1 MNDTKN
7 PQKTNLRLLAAF
19 IIVVPTTRK
28 SEPDQSCVVINPALF
43 GQISTKDKDRKRTR
57 DRMMIG
63 TVPVNVFWMRSVV
76 VLKYKYFF
84 ILKLYEK
91 KR

>member
-1 MNDTKN
+1 MNDIKY
-7 PQKTNLRLLAAF
+7 PKKTNLRLLVAF

-28 SEPDQSCVVINPALF
+28 SEPDESCVVVNPALF
-43 GQISTKDKDRKRTR
+43 GQISTEDKDRERTR

-84 ILKLYEK
+84 YINII
-91 KR
+91 